1 VIVDKEEQLTPLET
15 EDIVNKINN
24 HSEHNINI
32 GETVKIKSIKKEA
45 LDPEDYYYLKKFENR
60 IGTICEQNECK
71 SGVFTYKVDFGKNG
85 FGYFYHEDFILI
97 NEDKP
102 N

>member
-1 VIVDKEEQLTPLET
+1 MIVDKEVQITPLET
-15 EDIVNKINN
+15 EEIENKINS
-24 HSEHNINI
+24 HSELNIKI

-71 SGVFTYKVDFGKNG
+71 SGVFTYKVAFDKNR